1 MKKLFLLLA
10 LIGIY
15 SIGCA
20 QRPQNENEKKT
31 QFRSSFD
38 TNFTYLNSLVATK
51 ASIFAVIL
59 VSFNGSGKIKD
70 IKFSDGAP
78 PKFISEIIRI
88 KDKVD
93 FKSMYDELGGNTSD
107 MQVLIPVQ
115 IDALQMAGGG
125 VPIAQKDL
133 DNMYLFK
140 GQPLTGEFVFYP
152 AINYKYHYNNY
163 E

>member
-1 MKKLFLLLA
+1 MKKIVLLLV

-20 QRPQNENEKKT
+20 QHPQNENEKNT
-31 QFRSSFD
+31 RFRYSFD
-38 TNFTYLNSLVATK
+38 ANFTYLNSLVATK

-59 VSFNGSGKIKD
+59 VNFNGSGKIQD

-78 PKFISEIIRI
+78 PKFISEITRI

-93 FKSMYDELGGNTSD
+93 FKSMYDELGGNGSN

-115 IDALQMAGGG
+115 IDAMQMAGGG

-140 GQPLTGEFVFYP
+140 GQPIVGEYVFYP